1 MKRFEWRFFS
11 LGIALLLIIGGVIG
25 CSAQSNEDS
34 SVHYGPMQDRS
45 VNYPLTLKDQTGNQ
59 VQLDKEP
66 QRIVSLMPSNTELLF
81 ALGAGKQ
88 VVGVTDQDN
97 YPEEVKNLP
106 KVSVYQVNPEQVLAL
121 KPDLVVANSGNEKAV
136 LDQLRK
142 MGIPVLVIDPNSTKE
157 VYESIRILS
166 MATNKLKNADQLVAK
181 MEKQLREIYAK
192 VVQIPED
199 KRAKVWIELDGNLY
213 TVGGDT
219 FMNELIQLA
228 GGKNVAQDLKGWPKV
243 SPEQVVKWNP
253 DVIISLYGNAG
264 EIKKREGW
272 QSIHAIQEDRVYTL
286 EPDLLSRPGPRIY
299 DGVKQ
304 LAETL
309 YPDRFGETAQ

>member
-1 MKRFEWRFFS
+1 MKRFEWRFIS
-11 LGIALLLIIGGVIG
+11 LGIALLLMIGGVVG
-25 CSAQSNEDS
+25 CSSQNSEDS
-34 SVHYGPMQDRS
+34 LANYGLMQDRS
-45 VNYPLTLKDQTGNQ
+45 VNYPLTLKDQAGNQ
-59 VQLDKEP
+59 VQLEKEP

-81 ALGAGKQ
+81 ALGEGKQ
-88 VVGVTDQDN
+88 VVGVTDQDD

-106 KVSVYQVNPEQVLAL
+106 KVSGFQVNAEQVVAL
-121 KPDLVVANSGNEKAV
+121 KPDLVVAHSGNEKEV
-136 LDQLRK
+136 LDQLK
-142 MGIPVLVIDPNSTKE
+142 SMGIPVLVIDPKSTKE
-157 VYESIRILS
+157 VYESIHILS
-166 MATNKLKNADQLVAK
+166 LATNQLKSADQLVAK
-181 MEKQLREIYAK
+181 MEKQLRDVYAK
-192 VVQIPED
+192 VVQIPEE

-219 FMNELIQLA
+219 FMNELIRLA

-253 DVIISLYGNAG
+253 DVIISLNGNAE

-272 QSIHAIQEDRVYTL
+272 QSIQAIQENRVYTL
-286 EPDLLSRPGPRIY
+286 DPDLLSRPGPRIY

-309 YPDRFGETAQ
+309 YPDRFGESTQ